1 MGHQLN
7 MTIYSM
13 TGFARVSGASGRHS
27 WAWEL
32 KSVNGRGLDV
42 RLRVPPGFD
51 VLGEEARKLVQGQL
65 ARGSVQINM
74 SLQSAA
80 TEMTLKVNEA
90 ALGSLIA
97 ALNRV
102 TLPNNMKPASLDG
115 LLGVRGIVE
124 LAADEED
131 VLTALGPA
139 MSANLA
145 DAVSALCVSRAGEG
159 AAIHAMLSD
168 QIYRIEKLV
177 LACESHP
184 SRTIEAIRERLAGQV
199 ALLIGNAAGLDASR
213 LHQEAALLAVKA
225 DVREEIDR
233 LKAHIAAA
241 RLMLQQGGAVGRK
254 LDFLSQEFG
263 RETSTLCAK
272 ANDVSLSAIGLELR
286 TIVDQMR
293 EQVQNVE

>member
-1 MGHQLN
+1 MAMN
-7 MTIYSM
+7 SM
-13 TGFARVSGASGRHS
+13 TGFGRVNGASGRHS
-27 WAWEL
+27 WAWEM

-51 VLGEEARKLVQGQL
+51 VLGEEARKLVQGKM
-65 ARGSVQINM
+65 ARGSVQINL
-74 SLQSAA
+74 SVQSAA

-90 ALGSLIA
+90 ALASLVA
-97 ALNRV
+97 ALGRV
-102 TLPNNMKPASLDG
+102 TLPKDMKPASLDG
-115 LLGVRGIVE
+115 LLAVRGIIE
-124 LAADEED
+124 FAGDEDD
-131 VLTALGPA
+131 VLASLGPA
-139 MSANLA
+139 LSMGLAEAVTSLCAN
-145 DAVSALCVSRAGEG
+145 RASEG
-159 AAIHAMLSD
+159 AAIQAMLTD
-168 QIYRIEKLV
+168 QIDRIEQLV
-177 LACESHP
+177 LACEAHP
-184 SRTIEAIRERLAGQV
+184 ARTAEAIRARLESQV
-199 ALLIGNAAGLDASR
+199 ALLMSNGAALDSNR

-241 RLMLQQGGAVGRK
+241 RTMLRGGGAIGRK

-272 ANDVSLSAIGLELR
+272 ANDVSLSALGMELR